1 MNMTEVLTDSCRTIL
16 GCRQEG
22 FPQTYLGLPLSCSK
36 LRLSAFDPYICRTD
50 RYLAGWQAALLNP
63 MGRPVLVNTVL
74 GGQLTHLMSALHL
87 SPGAIAKFDK
97 RRRSFLWTGE
107 GTASG
112 ANCLIAWEK
121 VRQDRTQ
128 GGLGIKDLS
137 TQNSCLL
144 LKLIHRLHQTTA
156 SSWATWVRDRVSLA
170 SMEGS
175 VVVSHWDSLRML
187 LPIYQAITTVV
198 LGNGKTTSFWH
209 DVWHEDDCLA
219 DRFPAFLSHCTAS
232 NQTVCSIK
240 NHGIEMHLVSRQS
253 AAALE
258 ELQIVRGIIAGT
270 QLTDSPDRRE
280 SPFQLTDGNLHSSS
294 IYKLLRATD
303 GDPSS
308 SAAFTWRNRAPP
320 RVQFFTWLLLNDR
333 IQCKA
338 NLQKKAIVTDATC
351 ETCSCARE
359 TAAHIMFHCPYAQ
372 AFWAAIGVRISP
384 DQRVDDLQQIQRPTC
399 VHADHSKCFTILCC
413 WMLWKRRNGVVF
425 KGEQKDL
432 RALLQNCR
440 DEARLWG
447 CRLPRSAVGV
457 CDTWCSTF
465 VNAM

>member
-144 LKLIHRLHQTTA
+144 LKLIHCLHQTTA
-156 SSWATWVRDRVSLA
+156 SSWAT
-170 SMEGS
+170 
-175 VVVSHWDSLRML
+175 
-187 LPIYQAITTVV
+187 
-198 LGNGKTTSFWH
+198 
-209 DVWHEDDCLA
+209 
-219 DRFPAFLSHCTAS
+219 
-232 NQTVCSIK
+232 
-240 NHGIEMHLVSRQS
+240 
-253 AAALE
+253 
-258 ELQIVRGIIAGT
+258 
-270 QLTDSPDRRE
+270 
-280 SPFQLTDGNLHSSS
+280 
-294 IYKLLRATD
+294 
-303 GDPSS
+303 
-308 SAAFTWRNRAPP
+308 
-320 RVQFFTWLLLNDR
+320 
-333 IQCKA
+333 
-338 NLQKKAIVTDATC
+338 
-351 ETCSCARE
+351 
-359 TAAHIMFHCPYAQ
+359 
-372 AFWAAIGVRISP
+372 
-384 DQRVDDLQQIQRPTC
+384 
-399 VHADHSKCFTILCC
+399 
-413 WMLWKRRNGVVF
+413 
-425 KGEQKDL
+425 
-432 RALLQNCR
+432 
-440 DEARLWG
+440 
-447 CRLPRSAVGV
+447 
-457 CDTWCSTF
+457 
-465 VNAM
+465 